1 MTHRTAAILIGLTLT
16 VTATVAVAATSWV
29 SVKGVSGGRAVC
41 LQSGS
46 GQFEYLALGA
56 GDEAVCT
63 VDGPRRVKIVSRY
76 LFADQDDKRVA
87 YDVTVSLDGERVLS
101 KSSTGRPHA
110 DYAPCGG
117 EDRVGGLRRA
127 YVDVPAGRHRLAV
140 RAAAAGSGDVAVRVF
155 REVRRKR
162 ERWVAFA
169 PASYDEIRTLQ
180 FESGAQ
186 SRYYH
191 FDAGVPLVIDVA
203 GPTTLRVATRLDFDH
218 TMNGSQNYTLD
229 VAIDDESW
237 RQFHFDAGELTS
249 AVYLERADILPGVR
263 REARIDVPRGR
274 HRVTVR
280 CVRPEACGIAA
291 MVHIPKSDL
300 ER

>member
-1 MTHRTAAILIGLTLT
+1 MIRRAAASILVGLTLT
-16 VTATVAVAATSWV
+16 AGMAAAATSWV
-29 SVKGVSGGRAVC
+29 SVKDLDGGQAVC
-41 LQSGS
+41 LRSGG
-46 GQFEYLALGA
+46 GQFEYRALVA
-56 GDEAVCT
+56 GDEATCT

-76 LFADQDDKRVA
+76 MFADSDAKRVP
-87 YDVTVSLDGERVLS
+87 YDVTVSLDGRQILS
-101 KSSTGRPHA
+101 KASTGRPHA
-110 DYAPCGG
+110 DYVRCDDGG
-117 EDRVGGLRRA
+117 RVGSLRRA
-127 YVDVPAGRHRLAV
+127 YVDVPAGRHHLVV
-140 RAAAAGSGDVAVRVF
+140 RTATAGAGEVALRVF

-203 GPTTLRVATRLDFDH
+203 GPTTLRLATRLDFDH

-229 VAIDDESW
+229 VTIDEAPW
-237 RQFHFDAGELTS
+237 QQFHFDAGELTS

>member
-1 MTHRTAAILIGLTLT
+1 MIRRAAASILVGLTLT
-16 VTATVAVAATSWV
+16 AGMAAAATSWV
-29 SVKGVSGGRAVC
+29 SVKDLDGGQAVC
-41 LQSGS
+41 LRSGG
-46 GQFEYLALGA
+46 GQFEYRALVA
-56 GDEAVCT
+56 GDEATCT

-76 LFADQDDKRVA
+76 MFADSDAKRVP
-87 YDVTVSLDGERVLS
+87 YDVTVSLDGRQILS
-101 KSSTGRPHA
+101 KASTGRPHA
-110 DYAPCGG
+110 DYVRCDDGG
-117 EDRVGGLRRA
+117 RVGSLRRA
-127 YVDVPAGRHRLAV
+127 YVDVPAGRHHLVV
-140 RAAAAGSGDVAVRVF
+140 RTATAGAGEVALRVF

-186 SRYYH
+186 SRYY
-191 FDAGVPLVIDVA
+191 
-203 GPTTLRVATRLDFDH
+203 
-218 TMNGSQNYTLD
+218 
-229 VAIDDESW
+229 
-237 RQFHFDAGELTS
+237 HFDAGELTS